1 MLGYCGL
8 DCEVCPVF
16 IARKHDDDELR
27 LKTAQ
32 EWSALYAEYLGKD
45 RLTKED
51 ISCNG
56 CLSNADVFVGCV
68 HCPIRKCCREKQ
80 LNTCAQCHQYQ
91 TWPFCP
97 FSIYLYCFFLL
108 LRQRFQ

>member
-51 ISCNG
+51 IS
-56 CLSNADVFVGCV
+56 
-68 HCPIRKCCREKQ
+68 
-80 LNTCAQCHQYQ
+80 
-91 TWPFCP
+91 
-97 FSIYLYCFFLL
+97 
-108 LRQRFQ
+108 